1 MKSMARA
8 LISVYDKTALDGLAS
23 FLAKQK
29 LELISSGGTARFLSE
44 VGLAVTPIGEVTGF
58 PEVLDGRVKTLHPV
72 VHAGILARRSVREDM
87 RTLQEFSITAVDWV
101 VVNLYPFQQKVK
113 EIQDEQELLEF
124 IDIGGPTMIRAAA
137 KNFHDVV
144 VVCDPA
150 DYSWIRSEFS
160 RQGDIS
166 IHSRRFLAAKVFKM
180 MSEYDAA
187 VARFLSN
194 ETRVMKNDL

>member
-1 MKSMARA
+1 MKSTARA

-23 FLAKQK
+23 FLAEQN
-29 LELISSGGTARFLSE
+29 LELISSGGTARFLRE
-44 VGLAVTPIGEVTGF
+44 LGLGVTPVGEVTGF

-72 VHAGILARRSVREDM
+72 VHAGILARRNVREDM
-87 RTLQEFSITAVDWV
+87 RTLQEFSIPAVDWV
-101 VVNLYPFQQKVK
+101 VVNLYPFQQKAK
-113 EIQDEQELLEF
+113 EIQDEHALLEF

-150 DYSWIRSEFS
+150 DYAWIRSEYS
-160 RQGDIS
+160 RTGGIS
-166 IHSRRFLAAKVFKM
+166 IHSRRFLGAKVFKM
-180 MSEYDAA
+180 MAEYDAA

-194 ETRVMKNDL
+194 EE